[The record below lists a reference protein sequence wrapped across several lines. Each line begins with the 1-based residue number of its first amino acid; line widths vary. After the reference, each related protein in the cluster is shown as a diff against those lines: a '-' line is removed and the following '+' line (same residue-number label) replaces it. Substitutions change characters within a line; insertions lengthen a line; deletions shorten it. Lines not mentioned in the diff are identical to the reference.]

1 MSQFQ
6 VPSMFHV
13 PKSTRVASPKSQ
25 SPEPW
30 IPDHGCPVS
39 WLDFRLCPLEETFL
53 EKVTAGG
60 WNANSPQQSFKERVK
75 INSKTVFLSS
85 KVLSSFILPS
95 INVINFFHQNS
106 PLLQQNWLR
115 TDYILRKKMERKSLA
130 SAMKIK
136 QWKLRKLF
144 AIITLFFWIAKS
156 EKCYK
161 TE

>member
-1 MSQFQ
+1 
-6 VPSMFHV
+6 MFHV

-25 SPEPW
+25 STEPW

-39 WLDFRLCPLEETFL
+39 WPDFRLCPLEDTFL

-60 WNANSPQQSFKERVK
+60 WNANSPQQPFKKRVK
-75 INSKTVFLSS
+75 MNSKTVFLSS

-115 TDYILRKKMERKSLA
+115 TDYILRKKMERKSLG